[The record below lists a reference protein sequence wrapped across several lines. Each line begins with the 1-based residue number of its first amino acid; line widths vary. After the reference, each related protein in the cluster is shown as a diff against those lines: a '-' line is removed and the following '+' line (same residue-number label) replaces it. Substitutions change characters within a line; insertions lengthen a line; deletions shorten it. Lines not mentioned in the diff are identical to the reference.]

1 MPLKFIYLGFSAGWD
16 IILPTCWIQSF
27 FISFIMWGARAGGVR
42 ESESITFESCKSDL
56 LYPDTEAGSVEED
69 EVTQLCKNRF
79 FRFENN
85 ILLSKLFNLVDIV
98 GCRPINALI
107 TTNLEL
113 FHLFV
118 LTGKC

>member
-1 MPLKFIYLGFSAGWD
+1 
-16 IILPTCWIQSF
+16 
-27 FISFIMWGARAGGVR
+27 MWGARAGGVR

-79 FRFENN
+79 FRFENY